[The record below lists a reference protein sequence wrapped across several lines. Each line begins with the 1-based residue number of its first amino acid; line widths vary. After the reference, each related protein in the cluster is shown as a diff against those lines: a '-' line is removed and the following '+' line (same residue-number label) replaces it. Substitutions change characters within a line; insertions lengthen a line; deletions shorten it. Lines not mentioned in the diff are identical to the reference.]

1 MTCSTPTPEGL
12 SMIYVARASS
22 NIDVWLYD
30 MRKLAD
36 FMNVSYFG
44 TLEEWDAFLEQ
55 EDFRFGALQQV
66 SVAYNEGAYV
76 DIDTPSVSTHVKE
89 GLVRITK
96 DSDLYLI
103 CSVFLKEGK
112 PVWDIR
118 KMLLDAGGA
127 STNNY
132 LTFYRWTKPT
142 SSLPDEMK
150 DLWKKEVLEH
160 GHPYSGTVYAE
171 NGRMNVGTIHPDFVI
186 DGKVTIQKDFAYTFF
201 ASKEGT
207 VAEEDMKNYLQ
218 DFVKE
223 TRIKE

>member
-1 MTCSTPTPEGL
+1 
-12 SMIYVARASS
+12 
-22 NIDVWLYD
+22 
-30 MRKLAD
+30 
-36 FMNVSYFG
+36 
-44 TLEEWDAFLEQ
+44 
-55 EDFRFGALQQV
+55 
-66 SVAYNEGAYV
+66 
-76 DIDTPSVSTHVKE
+76 VKE